1 MSNSFSYL
9 DERIIEMLRDRG
21 ITDPTDPQEQII
33 PLVLEGK
40 NVLLLSPTGSGK
52 TEAAVLPV
60 FQRILREKPQKV
72 FAIYIT
78 PLRALNRD
86 ILSRLVDY
94 GRELGIDVQVR
105 HSDMTD
111 ADKRHMAETPPDILV
126 TTPESLQILLN
137 GKNLRRFVAN
147 VRVVIVDELHDAAEN
162 ERGSQLSLALERLR
176 DLAGNF
182 QRIGLSATVGNPGDL
197 AKFLVPDGSCEI
209 ISTTLKKNMSI
220 EVMVPDEASEADAE
234 IMGCDRQYAGAILRV
249 WDLINRYSGSLV
261 FVNRRFVA
269 EDLAFRLKLRFGDI
283 PVLVHHGSLS
293 RETREFAE
301 KSFKNGEVKA
311 LICTSSLEL
320 GIDVGTANAV
330 IQFNSPR
337 QINKMI
343 QRIGR
348 SEHWIGKTSKGYVV
362 CTDVIEMEEAIAIVD
377 SIADGKI
384 ENVQIMKNSLSTLAN
399 QILSEINAKG
409 KVNVKSFFETV
420 KRSYAYA
427 DLSWDEYYSVVN
439 FLSNTRKLWLED
451 DTMGR
456 RRNTLRYYIE
466 NISMIPSEKNYKVI
480 DTTGKFIGTL
490 DERYVASEIDAGSY
504 FVMRGNTWRVV
515 RIDHDRILVESF
527 FTPAVAPRWTGED
540 IPVLYDVV
548 QRVSMN
554 RRSREIPDYIDEA
567 SAVKL
572 REWYENDIATVER
585 VIIESFNDEI
595 IIQILLG
602 TRGNFALAEILSNVL
617 TSITGESVEMDYS
630 PYHIYLRTS
639 RKIYAEDVMR
649 MIKAIN
655 LENLNS
661 YIRAS
666 ASRSRFFKSVFL
678 YEARKFGIVSE
689 EADLER
695 IRIDKIM
702 DAYSGSVVFE
712 DSVRKLIND
721 YMDIAAITS
730 FVGSLDRIQFV
741 LKDKI
746 SKASDI
752 FISHYSERV
761 APLRPTKVI
770 LESVRNRIMNERVTL
785 YCVSCGNV
793 RTYRVRDIK
802 VPKCDA
808 CGSRLVAALSDFE
821 RSKIDDPSYRKRI
834 LKNAHLVK
842 EKGLQAVMVMSA
854 RGVGPETASRILEV
868 TYADEDDLIRAIL
881 TAEMDYARNRRF
893 WD

>member
-1 MSNSFSYL
+1 MSNAFSMI
-9 DERIIEMLRDRG
+9 DPRIIEILRNHG
-21 ITDPTDPQEQII
+21 ITEPTEAQDQMI
-33 PLVLEGK
+33 PSVLEGK
-40 NVLLLSPTGSGK
+40 NAILLSPTGSGK
-52 TEAAVLPV
+52 TEAAILPV
-60 FQRILREKPQKV
+60 FHRILNERPQKV

-111 ADKRHMAETPPDILV
+111 ADRRKMAETPPDIMV

-137 GKNLRRFVAN
+137 GKNLRKFVSN

-162 ERGSQLSLALERLR
+162 ERGSQLSIALERLR

-182 QRIGLSATVGNPGDL
+182 QRIGLSATVGNPQEL
-197 AKFLVPDGSCEI
+197 AKFLVPDGDCEI
-209 ISTTLKKNMSI
+209 IYTTLKKNMKI
-220 EVMVPDEASEADAE
+220 EVMVPDESSESDAE
-234 IMGCDRQYAGAILRV
+234 IMGCDRQYAGAILKV
-249 WDLINRYSGSLV
+249 WELINRYSGSLV

-269 EDLAFRLKLRFGDI
+269 EDLAFRMKLKFGEI

-301 KSFKNGEVKA
+301 KAFKNGEVKA

-348 SEHWIGKTSKGYVV
+348 SEHWIGKTSRGYVV

-377 SIADGKI
+377 SISEGKI

-399 QILSEINAKG
+399 QILSEVNSQR
-409 KVNVKSFFETV
+409 KVDIRKFFETV
-420 KRSYAYA
+420 KRSYAYS
-427 DLSWDEYYSVVN
+427 DLTWDEYYSVIT
-439 FLSNTRKLWLED
+439 FLSNTRKLWLENEFI
-451 DTMGR
+451 GK
-456 RRNTLRYYIE
+456 RRNTLKYYIE

-480 DTTGKFIGTL
+480 DVSGKFIGTL

-515 RIDHDRILVESF
+515 RIDHDRIIVESF

-554 RRSREIPDYIDEA
+554 RISRSLPDYIDA
-567 SAVKL
+567 SSKKKL
-572 REWYENDIATVER
+572 SEWYENDIATTHR

-595 IIQILLG
+595 IVQILLG
-602 TRGNFALAEILSNVL
+602 TRGNFALAEILSNIL
-617 TSITGESVEMDYS
+617 TSVTGESVEMDYS
-630 PYHIYLRTS
+630 PYHIYMRTS

-649 MIKAIN
+649 IIKGIN
-655 LENLNS
+655 LENLMS
-661 YIRAS
+661 YIRSS

-678 YEARKFGIVSE
+678 YEARKFGIISE
-689 EADLER
+689 DADLER

-702 DAYSGSVVFE
+702 DAYSNSVVYE
-712 DSVRKLIND
+712 DSIRKLIND
-721 YMDIAAITS
+721 YMDTS
-730 FVGSLDRIQFV
+730 ALSDFIESRDMIEFV
-741 LKDKI
+741 LKDRI

-785 YCVSCGNV
+785 YCVNCGNV
-793 RTYRVRDIK
+793 RTYRVKDIK

-821 RSKIDDPSYRKRI
+821 RSKIDDPAYRKRI

-842 EKGLQAVMVMSA
+842 EKGIQAVMVLSA

-868 TYADEDDLIRAIL
+868 TYADENDLIRAIL